1 MTPLSSQRILLLMA
15 DLTQRQ
21 IKILKCITEEFIET
35 ASPVG
40 SETLEKKYSLGISS
54 ATIRNEMLALTQLG
68 YLKKSHLSAGR
79 GPTSMGLKY
88 YVRNLMT
95 PKNMSIS
102 DEIGAKE
109 KVWDYRNE
117 FERLLKE
124 STKELASRTR
134 SMAVSTTDQDSI
146 YSYGASNLLEEPEFY
161 NIDVTKTVLS
171 LIDNTRFWFDIIAKS
186 GVGDGS
192 SSEIIHLLIGEDLGM
207 EHLEPC
213 SFVYQT
219 YQAGPHRG
227 IVGVVGP
234 ARFHYQTI
242 IPIVDYFA
250 QLISTIS
257 R

>member
-1 MTPLSSQRILLLMA
+1 MA

-40 SETLEKKYSLGISS
+40 SENLERKYNLGISS
-54 ATIRNEMLALTQLG
+54 ATIRNEMSSLTQLG

-79 GPTSMGLKY
+79 CPTSMGLKY
-88 YVRNLMT
+88 YIRNLMT
-95 PKNMSIS
+95 PKSMSVS
-102 DEIGAKE
+102 EEIGAKE

-124 STKELASRTR
+124 TTKELAGRTR
-134 SMAVSTTDQDSI
+134 AMAISTTDQGSI
-146 YSYGASNLLEEPEFY
+146 YSYGASNLLEEPEFF

-171 LIDNTRFWFDIIAKS
+171 LIDNTNFWFDIVKKA
-186 GVGDGS
+186 GVNTSGS
-192 SSEIIHLLIGEDLGM
+192 SEEIIHLLIGEDLGL

-213 SFVYQT
+213 GFIYQT
-219 YQAGPHRG
+219 YESGPHRG
-227 IVGVVGP
+227 ILGIVGP
-234 ARFHYQTI
+234 ARCHYQTL
-242 IPIVDYFA
+242 IPVVDYFA
-250 QLISTIS
+250 DLLSTIT

>member
-1 MTPLSSQRILLLMA
+1 MA

-21 IKILKCITEEFIET
+21 IKILKCITEEFIDS

-40 SETLEKKYSLGISS
+40 SETLEKKYNLGISS
-54 ATIRNEMLALTQLG
+54 ATIRNEMSSLTQLG
-68 YLKKSHLSAGR
+68 FLKKGHLSAGR
-79 GPTSMGLKY
+79 CPTSMGLKY

-95 PKNMSIS
+95 PKNMSVS
-102 DEIGAKE
+102 DEIGVKE

-117 FERLLKE
+117 FEKLLKE
-124 STKELASRTR
+124 TTRELAQKTR
-134 SMAVSTTDQDSI
+134 SLAISTTDQGSV

-171 LIDNTRFWFDIIAKS
+171 LLDNPNFWFEIISKAGVNIDNPTS
-186 GVGDGS
+186 QLT
-192 SSEIIHLLIGEDLGM
+192 HLLVGEDLGM

-213 SFVYQT
+213 GFIYQT

-227 IVGVVGP
+227 IVGVIGP
-234 ARFHYQTI
+234 ARIRYQVI
-242 IPIVDYFA
+242 IPVVDYFA
-250 QLISTIS
+250 ELISTIT

>member
-1 MTPLSSQRILLLMA
+1 MA

-54 ATIRNEMLALTQLG
+54 ATIRNEMATLTQMG
-68 YLKKSHLSAGR
+68 FLKKGHLSAGR
-79 GPTSMGLKY
+79 SPTSMGLKY

-95 PKNMSIS
+95 PKNLSAS
-102 DEIGAKE
+102 EEIGVKE

-117 FERLLKE
+117 FDSLLRE
-124 STKELASRTR
+124 TTKELANRTR
-134 SMAVSTTDQDSI
+134 SMAIATTDHDII
-146 YSYGASNLLEEPEFY
+146 YSHGASNLLEEPEFY

-171 LIDNTRFWFDIIAKS
+171 LLDNYNFWFDIINKAS
-186 GVGDGS
+186 AVADNDDDFV
-192 SSEIIHLLIGEDLGM
+192 HLLIGEDLGI

-213 SFVYQT
+213 GFVYQK
-219 YQAGPHRG
+219 YGAGPHRG
-227 IVGVVGP
+227 VVGVVGP
-234 ARFHYQTI
+234 ARFHYTHVV
-242 IPIVDYFA
+242 PTVDYFA
-250 QLISTIS
+250 NLISKIT

>member
-1 MTPLSSQRILLLMA
+1 MT

-54 ATIRNEMLALTQLG
+54 ATIRNEMSSLTQLG
-68 YLKKSHLSAGR
+68 FLKKNHLSAGR
-79 GPTSMGLKY
+79 APTSMGLKY

-95 PKNMSIS
+95 PKTMSVS
-102 DEIGAKE
+102 DEVGVKE

-117 FERLLKE
+117 FEKLLKE
-124 STKELASRTR
+124 TTKELANRTR
-134 SMAVSTTDQDSI
+134 SMALSTTDQGSI
-146 YSYGASNLLEEPEFY
+146 YSYGASNLLEEPEFF

-171 LIDNTRFWFDIIAKS
+171 LMDNAKFWFDIVNKA
-186 GVGDGS
+186 GVSTKEDH
-192 SSEIIHLLIGEDLGM
+192 EFVHLLIGEDLGL

-213 SFVYQT
+213 GFVYQT
-219 YQAGPHRG
+219 YQSGPHCG
-227 IVGVVGP
+227 ILGVIGP
-234 ARFHYQTI
+234 ARFKY
-242 IPIVDYFA
+242 PSIVPMIDYFA
-250 QLISTIS
+250 DLISSIS

>member
-1 MTPLSSQRILLLMA
+1 MA

-21 IKILKCITEEFIET
+21 IKILKCITEEFIDS

-40 SETLEKKYSLGISS
+40 SETLEKKYNLGISS
-54 ATIRNEMLALTQLG
+54 ATIRNEMSSLTQLG
-68 YLKKSHLSAGR
+68 FLKKGHLSAGR
-79 GPTSMGLKY
+79 CPTSMGLKY

-95 PKNMSIS
+95 PKNMSVS
-102 DEIGAKE
+102 DEIGVKE

-117 FERLLKE
+117 FEKLLKE
-124 STKELASRTR
+124 TTRELAQKTR
-134 SMAVSTTDQDSI
+134 SLAISTTDQGSV

-171 LIDNTRFWFDIIAKS
+171 LLDNPNFWF
-186 GVGDGS
+186 
-192 SSEIIHLLIGEDLGM
+192 EIISKAGVNIDDPTSQLTHLLVGEDLGM

-213 SFVYQT
+213 GFIYQT

-227 IVGVVGP
+227 IVGVIGP
-234 ARFHYQTI
+234 ARIRYQVI
-242 IPIVDYFA
+242 IPVVDYFA
-250 QLISTIS
+250 ELISTIT

>member
-1 MTPLSSQRILLLMA
+1 MA

-21 IKILKCITEEFIET
+21 IKILKCITEEFIDS

-40 SETLEKKYSLGISS
+40 SETLEKKYNLGISS
-54 ATIRNEMLALTQLG
+54 ATIRNEMSSLTQLG
-68 YLKKSHLSAGR
+68 FLKKGHLSAGR
-79 GPTSMGLKY
+79 CPTSMGLKY

-95 PKNMSIS
+95 PKNMSVS
-102 DEIGAKE
+102 DEIGVKE

-117 FERLLKE
+117 FEKLLKE
-124 STKELASRTR
+124 TTRELAQKTR
-134 SMAVSTTDQDSI
+134 SLAISTTDQGSV

-171 LIDNTRFWFDIIAKS
+171 LLDNPNFWF
-186 GVGDGS
+186 
-192 SSEIIHLLIGEDLGM
+192 EIISKAGVNIDDPTSQLTHLLVGEDLGM

-213 SFVYQT
+213 GFIYQT

-227 IVGVVGP
+227 IVGVIGP
-234 ARFHYQTI
+234 ARVRYQVI
-242 IPIVDYFA
+242 IPVVDYFA
-250 QLISTIS
+250 ELISTIT

>member
-1 MTPLSSQRILLLMA
+1 MS

-54 ATIRNEMLALTQLG
+54 ATIRNEMSALTQLG
-68 YLKKSHLSAGR
+68 FLKKGHLSAGR
-79 GPTSMGLKY
+79 TPTSMGLKY

-95 PKNMSIS
+95 PKNLSVS
-102 DEIGAKE
+102 DEVGAKE
-109 KVWDYRNE
+109 KIWDYRNE
-117 FERLLKE
+117 FDRLLKE
-124 STKELASRTR
+124 ATKELATRTR
-134 SMAVSTTDQDSI
+134 SMAIATTDHGTI

-171 LIDNTRFWFDIIAKS
+171 LLDNTNFWF
-186 GVGDGS
+186 
-192 SSEIIHLLIGEDLGM
+192 EIIKKASNNDENIVHLLIGEDLGM

-213 SFVYQT
+213 GFVYQN

-227 IVGVVGP
+227 ILGVVGP
-234 ARFHYQTI
+234 ARFRYPTV
-242 IPIVDYFA
+242 IPVVDYFA
-250 QLISTIS
+250 ELISTIT

>member
-1 MTPLSSQRILLLMA
+1 MA

-54 ATIRNEMLALTQLG
+54 ATIRNEMATLTQMG
-68 YLKKSHLSAGR
+68 FLKKGHLSAGR
-79 GPTSMGLKY
+79 SPTSMGLKY

-95 PKNMSIS
+95 PKNLSAS
-102 DEIGAKE
+102 EEIGVKE

-117 FERLLKE
+117 FDSLLRE
-124 STKELASRTR
+124 TTKELANRTR
-134 SMAVSTTDQDSI
+134 SMAIATTDYGVI
-146 YSYGASNLLEEPEFY
+146 YSHGASNLLEEPEFY

-171 LIDNTRFWFDIIAKS
+171 LLDNYGFWFDIINKA
-186 GVGDGS
+186 S
-192 SSEIIHLLIGEDLGM
+192 SVTDNDNDFVHLLIGEDLGI

-213 SFVYQT
+213 GFVYQK
-219 YQAGPHRG
+219 YEAGPHRG

-234 ARFHYQTI
+234 ARFHYPHI
-242 IPIVDYFA
+242 VPIVDYFA
-250 QLISTIS
+250 DLISKIT